1 MNRLARRFIL
11 IVVAIVATL
20 SIGTVGFT
28 LIDGYPPFD
37 AFYMSLTT
45 MTTVGYGEIHPLSHA
60 GRVFN
65 SFLIAFGVTTIF
77 IAIGAMTQTI
87 VELEFGDAIG
97 KRRNKRMI
105 DNLKDHYI
113 ICGFGRVGRGA
124 ANELRHAGVP
134 FVVVDIDADRVERA
148 MLAGMLAVA
157 ADSTQ
162 DETLRLVG
170 IERARG
176 LVAALAT
183 DADNLFVLLSAKGLN
198 PQIYVATR
206 AAEEGAEAKMRRA
219 GADAVFAPY
228 AMTGHRLAQS
238 LLRPHVVQFLD
249 FTTKDVGED
258 IAIEQVRVSATS
270 EMVSKTIKEM
280 QLRKEVG
287 VIVMAIRK
295 ESGEM
300 VFNPPAETAVQGG
313 DYLIVMGRPGNLR
326 TLETLLAEPRPAR
339 R

>member
-1 MNRLARRFIL
+1 M
-11 IVVAIVATL
+11 
-20 SIGTVGFT
+20 
-28 LIDGYPPFD
+28 
-37 AFYMSLTT
+37 
-45 MTTVGYGEIHPLSHA
+45 H
-60 GRVFN
+60 
-65 SFLIAFGVTTIF
+65 
-77 IAIGAMTQTI
+77 
-87 VELEFGDAIG
+87 
-97 KRRNKRMI
+97 
-105 DNLKDHYI
+105 
-113 ICGFGRVGRGA
+113 
-124 ANELRHAGVP
+124 
-134 FVVVDIDADRVERA
+134 
-148 MLAGMLAVA
+148 AGMLAVA
-157 ADSTQ
+157 ADSTH

-183 DADNLFVLLSAKGLN
+183 DADNLFVLLSAKGIN
-198 PQIYVATR
+198 PGIYVATR

-228 AMTGHRLAQS
+228 AITGHRLAQS

-258 IAIEQVRVSATS
+258 VAIEQVRVSGSS

-326 TLETLLAEPRPAR
+326 TLETLLAEPRSSR

>member
-1 MNRLARRFIL
+1 
-11 IVVAIVATL
+11 
-20 SIGTVGFT
+20 
-28 LIDGYPPFD
+28 
-37 AFYMSLTT
+37 
-45 MTTVGYGEIHPLSHA
+45 
-60 GRVFN
+60 
-65 SFLIAFGVTTIF
+65 
-77 IAIGAMTQTI
+77 
-87 VELEFGDAIG
+87 
-97 KRRNKRMI
+97 MI

-124 ANELRHAGVP
+124 ANELGRAGVP
-134 FVVVDIDADRVERA
+134 FVVVDIDPDRVQRA

-198 PQIYVATR
+198 PGIYVATR

-228 AMTGHRLAQS
+228 AITGHRLAQS

-258 IAIEQVRVSATS
+258 IAIEQVRVAGTS

-295 ESGEM
+295 ESGVM

-326 TLETLLAEPRPAR
+326 TLETLLAEPRSAR